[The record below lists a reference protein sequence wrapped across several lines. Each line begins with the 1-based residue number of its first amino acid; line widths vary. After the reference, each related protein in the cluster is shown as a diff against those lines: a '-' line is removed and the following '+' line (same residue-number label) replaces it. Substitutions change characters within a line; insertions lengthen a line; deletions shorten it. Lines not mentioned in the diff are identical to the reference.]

1 MRIIDAHVHLYP
13 PEVAAHPAAWAAA
26 CGEAHWATLCTRRRA
41 DGRAVQGFPSV
52 DELLRE
58 MDRADVERAVLLGWY
73 WERPETCLW
82 QNRFYADC
90 VHAHPDRLGAFATLH
105 PRAGHSATL
114 GEINFAGDTGL
125 IGLGELS
132 PHSQGYGIDD
142 PVFRAA
148 LTLAGER
155 KLPVNLHVTDPD
167 GRKYPGRV
175 ETPLADFTRLAREFP
190 TVTFILAHWGGL
202 LPLRDTGALGLT
214 NVFYD
219 TAASPLLY
227 DAGVWRRFI
236 EAVGA
241 ERVLFGS
248 DYPLNLYPKLVAG
261 PEMELLVA
269 EAEAGG
275 AGEAV
280 LRGNATQL
288 LKR

>member
-1 MRIIDAHVHLYP
+1 
-13 PEVAAHPAAWAAA
+13 
-26 CGEAHWATLCTRRRA
+26 
-41 DGRAVQGFPSV
+41 
-52 DELLRE
+52 
-58 MDRADVERAVLLGWY
+58 
-73 WERPETCLW
+73 
-82 QNRFYADC
+82 
-90 VHAHPDRLGAFATLH
+90 
-105 PRAGHSATL
+105 
-114 GEINFAGDTGL
+114 
-125 IGLGELS
+125 
-132 PHSQGYGIDD
+132 
-142 PVFRAA
+142 
-148 LTLAGER
+148 
-155 KLPVNLHVTDPD
+155 LPVNLHVTDPD

-202 LPLRDTGALGLT
+202 LPLRDASARELT

-248 DYPLNLYPKLVAG
+248 DYPLNLYPKLEAG
-261 PEMELLVA
+261 PEMKLLVA

-280 LRGNATQL
+280 LRGNATRL